1 MTKRNFSASWKRG
14 FDAAQAA
21 SRLSNGPTSG
31 TRMGAA
37 LYAGSNLLSVGFND
51 WTKTSPHSYYD
62 NYCGSTHAEVSAL
75 LKRRHYDKSRN
86 MILYVSRT
94 ITNPAQT
101 EVWNGC
107 SRPCAKCL
115 EFSRI
120 NEIKRI
126 RFFDENGSAIEIK
139 P

>member
-1 MTKRNFSASWKRG
+1 MTPRNLSKSWMRG

-51 WTKTSPHSYYD
+51 WTKTTTLCQH
-62 NYCGSTHAEVSAL
+62 NTHNGNTHAEIMAL

-94 ITNPAQT
+94 ITNSAQT

-115 EFSRI
+115 EFSK
-120 NEIKRI
+120 NNKIKRI
-126 RFFDENGSAIEIK
+126 RFFDENGDAAEIK
-139 P
+139 L